1 MVNTPSEVVLLT
13 EGMSLKKFNTSFPK
27 LALLGILGGIYIA
40 MGGYLSLLMGYGIP
54 GLAESSPALGKFFA
68 GAFFP
73 LGLIL
78 IILVGAELFTG
89 NTSYLVAGARK
100 GVIPWS
106 YLPYNWT
113 VVYFTN
119 LIGALFFC
127 YFLLHLTGMVATDPW
142 HSAIIGITE
151 YKVSMPWHVVFLKGI
166 GANWMVCLAV
176 WLGLSSQE
184 MLGRLIGIWLP
195 VMAFVTM
202 GFEHSIANMF
212 YIPLGMMSGAD
223 VGIWESIVKN
233 FIPSTLGNIVGGAI
247 FVGLFY
253 SYLYGEKKSNK

>member
-1 MVNTPSEVVLLT
+1 MINSPKDVVRLT
-13 EGMSLKKFNTSFPK
+13 EEMSLKKYSTSLPK
-27 LALLGILGGIYIA
+27 LVLLGLLGGIYIA
-40 MGGYLSLLMGYGIP
+40 MGAYLSLLMGYGIP
-54 GLAESSPALGKFFA
+54 GLAESSPALSKFFA

-78 IILVGAELFTG
+78 IILVGGELFTG

-106 YLPYNWT
+106 YLPYNW
-113 VVYFTN
+113 VIVYFTN
-119 LIGALFFC
+119 LLGALFFC
-127 YFLLHLTGMVATDPW
+127 YFFLHLTGMVATDPW
-142 HSAIIGITE
+142 HSAIKSIAE

-176 WLGLSSQE
+176 WLGLSSQD

-212 YIPLGMMSGAD
+212 YIPLGIMSGAE
-223 VGIWESIVKN
+223 VGIWESIVTN

-247 FVGLFY
+247 FVGLLY
-253 SYLYGEKKSNK
+253 SYLYGEKSDR